1 MNGAMAFG
9 VVMSL
14 VDRLTAP
21 LKGATKQLDLFG
33 ATMKK
38 VDAVTNKGVRMD
50 AIDKMKDWGRQTREA
65 GNKTMAVGG
74 IMTGVGV
81 EMRHLAGD
89 FMAPFDEFER
99 SLSFVRTVA
108 PGTFGSVAADMTA
121 LKKTAVDWSMAHTD
135 SATDF
140 VRANYMMISS
150 GLDMR
155 AAMAGTATAMTVAKA
170 TNGNAMEAA
179 SVLATV
185 YSNMGNKTAEVT
197 GEMSRLGDVMTRT
210 QQLFKFANLG
220 QLNEGLKYG
229 VPVAKQYGME
239 MEQLSAVIGTLN
251 DVGLEGGMAGTSLM
265 ASMRNIN
272 KAAKDLHFTIARTS
286 SGGVDMIETIANIQ
300 KAYGD
305 KMGLP
310 KIQQAFQLAFGD
322 EGVKGITLLMGKVER
337 MRGAMGDLA
346 NSTGAA
352 AAAQKIME
360 SDGKAGWEKL
370 KNALD
375 ALKITVGEGL
385 GPMLAGLA
393 DRMRGLV
400 LAMRSLFSAHPW
412 IAKVGASFFLL
423 AAGITSIFG
432 PAALA
437 VGSLQKFGGAVGGV
451 YAWMK
456 KAKLAT
462 ELAQAGQSMKG
473 VSIGARAMGKA
484 IAWAIGTALPWLWSM
499 NAALLANPITWIV
512 AAVLALAAGIAL
524 LTVYWEEWTT
534 WLEKQA
540 WWVKVLAVN
549 FALAMG
555 PVMWLALAANWVIR
569 NWDQVGAAFASAWQ
583 WMSDTFWA
591 VAQPIIN
598 AVTWLADKIVWVLQK
613 MGLIQG
619 QAGAALGGGAGGGES
634 WTDKALGYG
643 KAAIGAG
650 WKIGNMPTYLASL
663 ALDGVAGT
671 NTARWTG
678 GPTDWFDSGKSSPMA
693 MPTPEAPVG
702 VPASGKQQ
710 NFFGGVNVNFPAEAA
725 KDRES
730 FTRMLSGVADQHG

>member
-1 MNGAMAFG
+1 
-9 VVMSL
+9 
-14 VDRLTAP
+14 
-21 LKGATKQLDLFG
+21 
-33 ATMKK
+33 
-38 VDAVTNKGVRMD
+38 MD

-322 EGVKGITLLMGKVER
+322 EGVKGITLLMG
-337 MRGAMGDLA
+337 
-346 NSTGAA
+346 
-352 AAAQKIME
+352 
-360 SDGKAGWEKL
+360 
-370 KNALD
+370 
-375 ALKITVGEGL
+375 
-385 GPMLAGLA
+385 
-393 DRMRGLV
+393 
-400 LAMRSLFSAHPW
+400 
-412 IAKVGASFFLL
+412 
-423 AAGITSIFG
+423 
-432 PAALA
+432 
-437 VGSLQKFGGAVGGV
+437 
-451 YAWMK
+451 
-456 KAKLAT
+456 
-462 ELAQAGQSMKG
+462 
-473 VSIGARAMGKA
+473 
-484 IAWAIGTALPWLWSM
+484 
-499 NAALLANPITWIV
+499 
-512 AAVLALAAGIAL
+512 
-524 LTVYWEEWTT
+524 
-534 WLEKQA
+534 
-540 WWVKVLAVN
+540 
-549 FALAMG
+549 
-555 PVMWLALAANWVIR
+555 
-569 NWDQVGAAFASAWQ
+569 
-583 WMSDTFWA
+583 
-591 VAQPIIN
+591 
-598 AVTWLADKIVWVLQK
+598 
-613 MGLIQG
+613 
-619 QAGAALGGGAGGGES
+619 
-634 WTDKALGYG
+634 
-643 KAAIGAG
+643 
-650 WKIGNMPTYLASL
+650 
-663 ALDGVAGT
+663 
-671 NTARWTG
+671 
-678 GPTDWFDSGKSSPMA
+678 
-693 MPTPEAPVG
+693 
-702 VPASGKQQ
+702 
-710 NFFGGVNVNFPAEAA
+710 
-725 KDRES
+725 
-730 FTRMLSGVADQHG
+730 